1 MDLEPA
7 PSRLTQLIQELTQ
20 REGEEL
26 QRALDAS
33 TALLA
38 GLTRRGRSSR
48 AQGPGAAS
56 RGDVATHARAE
67 RELERLFAGELA
79 RLLELAADSG
89 VSFET
94 LPPAEAPPSHEPRG
108 SSRAR
113 RRPISVL
120 ARRALARRIEF
131 ELDGAEDLGFLPT
144 ELGAR
149 IRDLA
154 RRLRRGE
161 PDAFAL
167 RWAAG
172 EVERALESERPNPR
186 GAGTNTPQFPL
197 P

>member
-94 LPPAEAPPSHEPRG
+94 LPPAEAPPVEAPSAEAP
-108 SSRAR
+108 SAEAPSA
-113 RRPISVL
+113 PSPSAEAPPAESL
-120 ARRALARRIEF
+120 P
-131 ELDGAEDLGFLPT
+131 GAD
-144 ELGAR
+144 
-149 IRDLA
+149 
-154 RRLRRGE
+154 
-161 PDAFAL
+161 
-167 RWAAG
+167 
-172 EVERALESERPNPR
+172 
-186 GAGTNTPQFPL
+186 
-197 P
+197 